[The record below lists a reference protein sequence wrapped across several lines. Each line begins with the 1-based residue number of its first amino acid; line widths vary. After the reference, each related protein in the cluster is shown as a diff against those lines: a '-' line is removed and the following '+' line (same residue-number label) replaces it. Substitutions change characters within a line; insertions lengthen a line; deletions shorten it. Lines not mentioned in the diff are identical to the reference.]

1 MVSEDAS
8 DGPAPRADAF
18 PGRGE
23 TVLVVEDDPRVRRLA
38 VRRLAGLGYR
48 VLEAADGPGALSVL
62 EASWVDLLFSDMAM
76 PGGLTGVDLVRRARE
91 RQPGLPA
98 VITSGYA
105 VPESLADLPPGTGW
119 LPKPYTGLGLARA
132 LRAGLDGAA
141 VLEGA

>member
-1 MVSEDAS
+1 M
-8 DGPAPRADAF
+8 
-18 PGRGE
+18 
-23 TVLVVEDDPRVRRLA
+23 
-38 VRRLAGLGYR
+38 
-48 VLEAADGPGALSVL
+48 
-62 EASWVDLLFSDMAM
+62 
-76 PGGLTGVDLVRRARE
+76 RRARE

-141 VLEGA
+141 VPEGA

>member
-62 EASWVDLLFSDMAM
+62 EASWVDL
-76 PGGLTGVDLVRRARE
+76 
-91 RQPGLPA
+91 QPGLPA

-141 VLEGA
+141 VPEGA